1 MCRPS
6 QSPQLDTGKNFG
18 QEKSRTDVKTLNC
31 FKTDRFNSGFFSP
44 PYLHCQNLHF
54 LFQFN
59 YSGMKISDNM
69 LNLSGRDRYLGNL
82 LQERKVRYTPV
93 GYLKKHTHK

>member
-1 MCRPS
+1 MCRTS
-6 QSPQLDTGKNFG
+6 QSSQTCTGKNFG
-18 QEKSRTDVKTLNC
+18 QEHSRTDVKTLNY
-31 FKTDRFNSGFFSP
+31 FETDLFHSVVP

-69 LNLSGRDRYLGNL
+69 LNLFGRDRYLGNL
-82 LQERKVRYTPV
+82 LQERKVRYTRAR
-93 GYLKKHTHK
+93 YLKKYTHK

>member
-31 FKTDRFNSGFFSP
+31 FKTDRFNSGFFP
-44 PYLHCQNLHF
+44 PP
-54 LFQFN
+54 
-59 YSGMKISDNM
+59 ISS
-69 LNLSGRDRYLGNL
+69 LSELAFFI
-82 LQERKVRYTPV
+82 PV
-93 GYLKKHTHK
+93 